1 MSFLTLVWTNRTLSR
16 ISSAM
21 AVQTK
26 GSDFPRILAAFPADV
41 LVPDPTMLGAALL
54 RQLGGP
60 AYAALGVSVLAVRSR
75 DTAPFG
81 FALSPSSSR

>member
-1 MSFLTLVWTNRTLSR
+1 
-16 ISSAM
+16 
-21 AVQTK
+21 
-26 GSDFPRILAAFPADV
+26 
-41 LVPDPTMLGAALL
+41 MLGAALL